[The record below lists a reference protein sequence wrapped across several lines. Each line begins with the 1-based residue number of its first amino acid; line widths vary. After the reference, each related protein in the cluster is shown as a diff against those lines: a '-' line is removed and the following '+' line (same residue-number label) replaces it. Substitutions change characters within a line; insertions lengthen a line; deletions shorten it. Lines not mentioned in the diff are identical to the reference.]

1 MFQIQLVFKTFNLFK
16 PNDCQKNFV
25 DIFSP
30 TTDVKSR
37 VKTFCGA
44 IADVVN
50 SENNILYVRFFA
62 DSDARNSTFTS
73 LFTAYREA
81 KKNDENDGKI
91 TDPVTF
97 GTSVNSVLFVC
108 SLFNDAFSV
117 SQTI

>member
-1 MFQIQLVFKTFNLFK
+1 MFQIQLVFKTFTLFK

-30 TTDVKSR
+30 NTDVKSR
-37 VKTFCGA
+37 IRTFCGA
-44 IADVVN
+44 IADVVS

-62 DSDARNSTFTS
+62 DSDARNSSFSS

-91 TDPVTF
+91 KDTGTF
-97 GTSVNSVLFVC
+97 GRSVIWYYN
-108 SLFNDAFSV
+108 AT
-117 SQTI
+117 TIISG